1 MISTPPQIS
10 KNKSVA
16 LVEET
21 TNTQPLKKPKIATV
35 TTETKMDTA
44 DAIEKLRNLKRKQEQ
59 QQERQREKE
68 TRDKKEKQT
77 QKKWKQTKI
86 SIYTAGKQDN
96 KRKRNIGKSIVEHE
110 QRGKNKRKATE

>member
-1 MISTPPQIS
+1 M
-10 KNKSVA
+10 
-16 LVEET
+16 
-21 TNTQPLKKPKIATV
+21 NTAN
-35 TTETKMDTA
+35 
-44 DAIEKLRNLKRKQEQ
+44 AIEKLRNLKRKQEQ